1 MIQKFYA
8 KLSEKERAV
17 FNVALF
23 IVLLAFLDRLFFGPV
38 MSKINTIDEE
48 ISNQKSSIDRD
59 LRILSYKDKII
70 NDNKAFGKYITENL
84 ADDDV
89 INAAFLQ
96 TVEKLA
102 TQSSVN
108 LIKSTPTERKDHK
121 NSIEYYANVDCT
133 GQLKDVVSF
142 MHAINASEDLLKVA
156 TFSMTPKRG
165 AANEVNA
172 SLTVVK
178 VVVPAVPVDS
188 AAVPAK

>member
-8 KLSEKERAV
+8 KLSEKEIGV
-17 FNVALF
+17 FNIALF

-38 MSKINTIDEE
+38 LAKINSIDEE
-48 ISNQKSSIDRD
+48 ISNQKGSIDRD

-70 NDNKAFGKYITENL
+70 KDNESFGKYITKDL

-89 INAAFLQ
+89 VNAAFLQ

-102 TQSSVN
+102 TQASVN
-108 LIKSTPTERKDHK
+108 LIKSTPTERKDSK

-142 MHAINASEDLLKVA
+142 MHAVNASEDLLKVA

-178 VVVPAVPVDS
+178 VVVPADS
-188 AAVPAK
+188 KAASVK